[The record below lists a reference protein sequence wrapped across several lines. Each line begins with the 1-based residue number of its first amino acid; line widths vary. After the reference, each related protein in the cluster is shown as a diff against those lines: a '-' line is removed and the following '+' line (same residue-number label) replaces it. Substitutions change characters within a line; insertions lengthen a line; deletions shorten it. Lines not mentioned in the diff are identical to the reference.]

1 MRKSIRELN
10 LRRRTHVELADIAQE
25 INPILLGWLNYYGAY
40 TPSAL
45 RPIWHYVNAT
55 LVVWVMRKYKRYRG
69 AKIQAGRLIEVIAV
83 KRRRLFVHWK
93 LGLPACLPDG
103 SSVKREFQA
112 LFCEKPEVQSLPL
125 TLPKR
130 STSRRASA
138 AGKAS

>member
-1 MRKSIRELN
+1 LLWTKGGEKQENQRSFHKLYTTGQCVVAQVDAESIRELN
-10 LRRRTHVELADIAQE
+10 LRRRTHVALADIAQE

-93 LGLPACLPDG
+93 LGVTGMFA
-103 SSVKREFQA
+103 
-112 LFCEKPEVQSLPL
+112 
-125 TLPKR
+125 
-130 STSRRASA
+130 
-138 AGKAS
+138 

>member
-1 MRKSIRELN
+1 
-10 LRRRTHVELADIAQE
+10 VELADIAQE

-55 LVVWVMRKYKRYRG
+55 LVAWVMRKYKRYRG

-93 LGLPACLPDG
+93 LGVTGMFA
-103 SSVKREFQA
+103 
-112 LFCEKPEVQSLPL
+112 
-125 TLPKR
+125 
-130 STSRRASA
+130 
-138 AGKAS
+138 